1 MNTGLILSMAV
12 TGVITAVGK
21 RICESLGETTMSNY
35 IGVGGTSLVGAQA
48 IGLVISFIHKAKQL
62 GV

>member
-1 MNTGLILSMAV
+1 MNTGLILSMAI
-12 TGVITAVGK
+12 TGVITGIGK
-21 RICESLGETTMSNY
+21 RICDSLGETQISGY

-48 IGLVISFIHKAKQL
+48 VALVISFIHKAKSL